1 MKREKTFFVEESKLN
16 NKANNSTS
24 TDDIE
29 IGILVTAKRMGLSFE
44 ELNLFSLQD
53 YLIFVDKWIGKEENG
68 TRQATQADIEK
79 YMG

>member
-1 MKREKTFFVEESKLN
+1 MEESKLN
-16 NKANNSTS
+16 NKANKNTN

-29 IGILVTAKRMGLSFE
+29 IGMLVTAKRMGLSFE
-44 ELNLFSLQD
+44 ELNLLSLQD
-53 YLIFVDKWIGKEENG
+53 YLIFVDKWTGKENNG

>member
-1 MKREKTFFVEESKLN
+1 MEESKLN
-16 NKANNSTS
+16 NKANENTN

-29 IGILVTAKRMGLSFE
+29 IGMLVTAKRMGLSFE
-44 ELNLFSLQD
+44 ELNLLSLQD
-53 YLIFVDKWIGKEENG
+53 YLIFVDKWTGESGQGG

>member
-1 MKREKTFFVEESKLN
+1 MEESKLN
-16 NKANNSTS
+16 NKASKNTD
-24 TDDIE
+24 TDDVE
-29 IGILVTAKRMGLSFE
+29 IGILVTAKRMGLSFD
-44 ELNLFSLQD
+44 ELNLLSLQD